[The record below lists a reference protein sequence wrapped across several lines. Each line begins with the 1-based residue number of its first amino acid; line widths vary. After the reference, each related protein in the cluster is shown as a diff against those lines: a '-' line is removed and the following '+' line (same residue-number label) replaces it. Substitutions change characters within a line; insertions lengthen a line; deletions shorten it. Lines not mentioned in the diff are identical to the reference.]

1 MPLQV
6 CALAIVGFGAAPSY
20 GMAVL
25 MRCLPGLL
33 NGITGALKT
42 IIGESFDGDGQ
53 ARALSALSCAW
64 GIGETDLVSFPCIRC
79 ELHGESDE
87 TGIGRRCQ
95 CSTSGWCC
103 AGTVVGSLLGG
114 SLADPCREL
123 GTSMPFCGPGQL
135 LDRQPFLLPCAAVGA
150 LSSFA
155 AVIR

>member
-64 GIGETDLVSFPCIRC
+64 GIGETDIISY
-79 ELHGESDE
+79 
-87 TGIGRRCQ
+87 
-95 CSTSGWCC
+95 
-103 AGTVVGSLLGG
+103 
-114 SLADPCREL
+114 
-123 GTSMPFCGPGQL
+123 
-135 LDRQPFLLPCAAVGA
+135 
-150 LSSFA
+150 
-155 AVIR
+155 